1 MAVRTNSDSQLK
13 GIILASLATAASEK
27 ASIEAFRRDVIDAS
41 KTMLVLVD
49 FWAEWCGPCKTLTPL
64 LERVVA
70 AQPDRVKLVKIDVDK
85 NQTLASQFRI
95 QSIPTVYAFLGGQP
109 IDGFQGALGERELK
123 AFIDR
128 LLAGAPVP
136 AGEADAEAEITALLE
151 AAAQASAAGAHDDA
165 AAMLG
170 ALARELPEREPIA
183 GKYAL
188 ALLALG
194 QTDAAAEALAV
205 VPADSKD
212 GDVARARAAI
222 ALAAEAVPVDDLA
235 GLKADVAANPDDHQL
250 RFDLAGA
257 LLASSDRDG
266 AADALLTIIAADRNW
281 NEATART
288 TLLKMFEATGLDD
301 PWSIKTRARLRSVLF
316 S

>member
-1 MAVRTNSDSQLK
+1 
-13 GIILASLATAASEK
+13 LASLATAATEK

-41 KTMLVLVD
+41 QTALVLVD

-70 AQPDRVKLVKIDVDK
+70 ENAARVKLVKIDVDK

-95 QSIPTVYAFLGGQP
+95 QSIPTVYAFLDGQP
-109 IDGFQGALGERELK
+109 VDGFQGALGERELK

-128 LLAGAPVP
+128 LLAGAPLP
-136 AGEADAEAEITALLE
+136 KGEADAEAEIATMLE
-151 AAAQASAAGAHDDA
+151 AAAAASAAGAHEDA

-170 ALARELPEREPIA
+170 ALAGELPERENII

-188 ALLALG
+188 ALLAGGNL
-194 QTDAAAEALAV
+194 AAAAAALAA
-205 VPADSKD
+205 VPIDAKD
-212 GDVARARAAI
+212 TDVLRARAAV
-222 ALAAEAVPVDDLA
+222 ALAADAVPDADLA
-235 GLKADVAANPDDHQL
+235 ALRADVAANPHDHQR

-257 LLASSDRDG
+257 LLAGGDRD
-266 AADALLTIIAADRNW
+266 AAAEALLAIIAADRGW
-281 NEATART
+281 NDGAARA
-288 TLLKMFEATGLDD
+288 TLLKIFEATGLDD
-301 PWSIKTRARLRSVLF
+301 AWSIRTRARLRSILF

>member
-1 MAVRTNSDSQLK
+1 MRAAPISK
-13 GIILASLATAASEK
+13 GITLASLATAATEK
-27 ASIEAFRRDVIDAS
+27 ASIEAFRHDVIDAS
-41 KTMLVLVD
+41 RDALVLVD

-70 AQPDRVKLVKIDVDK
+70 ENAARVKLVKIDVDK

-109 IDGFQGALGERELK
+109 VDGFQGTLGERELK
-123 AFIDR
+123 AFIER
-128 LLAGAPVP
+128 LLAGAPLP
-136 AGEADAEAEITALLE
+136 AGDADAEAEITALIE
-151 AAAQASAAGAHDDA
+151 AAEAASAAGAHDDA

-170 ALARELPEREPIA
+170 ALVKELPERDNLA

-188 ALLALG
+188 ALIAG
-194 QTDAAAEALAV
+194 GNTDAAGAALAA

-212 GDVARARAAI
+212 ADVIRARAAV

-235 GLKADVAANPDDHQL
+235 GLQAQVAANPDDHGL

-257 LLASSDRDG
+257 LLARGDRDA
-266 AADALLTIIAADRNW
+266 AADELLAIIAADRNW
-281 NEATART
+281 NEAAART

-301 PWSIKTRARLRSVLF
+301 PWSTRTRARLRSVLF